1 MNKQSN
7 QNAPIEWLV
16 VHHQELNGGARQLI
30 LQHLIAPEFTAEV
43 TEKINYEVNFTEHG
57 DKFSSQKHKNHWE
70 RKVIAFAKSEIPK
83 QFSQTASP
91 S

>member
-16 VHHQELNGGARQLI
+16 VHHQKFNDGARQLVV
-30 LQHLIAPEFTAEV
+30 QHLFEPCFTAEV
-43 TEKINYEVNFTEHG
+43 TEKINYEVNFTEHR
-57 DKFSSQKHKNHWE
+57 DKFLSQKHKNLWE